1 MSDDYQI
8 EIPPSFIAIYTDAR
22 RRLTVKL
29 AELRQRYDLCED
41 TAQQLVEP
49 GRHIHFDLGLT
60 QDEVIDRL
68 LAGLHDSD
76 SGLTADEAVWVIKR
90 MAELLDWTLPG
101 DERFQPSPD

>member
-90 MAELLDWTLPG
+90 MAELLDWTLPT
-101 DERFQPSPD
+101 R

>member
-1 MSDDYQI
+1 
-8 EIPPSFIAIYTDAR
+8 
-22 RRLTVKL
+22 VKL

-68 LAGLHDSD
+68 LAGLHEGD

>member
-1 MSDDYQI
+1 MSDEYQI
-8 EIPPSFIAIYTDAR
+8 EIPPSFTALYTDAR

-29 AELRQRYDLCED
+29 PELRQRYDLCED

-68 LAGLHDSD
+68 HAGLVGSE
-76 SGLTADEAVWVIKR
+76 SGLREDEAVWVIKR

-101 DERFQPSPD
+101 DARFASA